1 MRPQFGPRKVYLIEA
16 DYLSEIGQNALL
28 KTLEEAAPG
37 TYFFL
42 TVVRPEDLL
51 ATIRSRSM
59 VLRLGPATAAELSS
73 VLTAHG
79 HPDQELQQAAIADAR
94 GLPGLALANYRA
106 LERGAAGEDEDD
118 AGGTEGERIE
128 QLCRELWH
136 MLRTRRLA
144 VALTDGLALLQSRR
158 DASQAILD
166 GLSRL
171 VLEELGGA
179 GDETRRHLINIE
191 DTLRDLRRGFYYN
204 IHFDTAMTHL
214 LVTLF
219 EELNHA

>member
-16 DYLSEIGQNALL
+16 DYLSETAQNALL

-59 VLRLGPATAAELSS
+59 MLRLGPATAAELGR
-73 VLTAHG
+73 VLAAHG
-79 HPDQELQQAAIADAR
+79 LVEPELQRAAIADAR
-94 GLPGLALANYRA
+94 GRPGLALKNYRA
-106 LERGAAGEDEDD
+106 LEQGATGEDGDD
-118 AGGTEGERIE
+118 DVSTESALID

-144 VALTDGLALLQSRR
+144 SVLTDGLALLQSRR

-171 VLEELGGA
+171 VLEKLGTA
-179 GDETRRHLINIE
+179 DEEERRHLINIE
-191 DTLRDLRRGFYYN
+191 ATLRDLRRGFYYN
-204 IHFDTAMTHL
+204 IHFETAMTHL